1 MLPLPGLAPESAGA
15 GGGGGAGNLAAG
27 PAGLSRQHGLAPD
40 AAKLVQFSAWDAGAG
55 PPPWTGAADGSSGPG
70 EQAGRRMTELIVG
83 THQSDTHQKAL
94 RINLDPR
101 WYGTIAEIG
110 AGQEVV
116 RWFFRV
122 GGAAGTIAKSISAY
136 DMAVSDAVYG
146 KADRYVSA
154 GRLQGML
161 DKEFQLNVDRLG
173 DERGDGTSFFAFA
186 DTVVARSFGGSS
198 ECHGWM
204 GVKFQAQARDEPSQI
219 VMHVRM
225 LDVEAWLQQ
234 EALGIVGVNLLYG
247 AFFEHHEPDKLI
259 ESLLDRLTTGR
270 IEIDM
275 IQFRGIEFRGVDNRL
290 MALKLV
296 QLGLSGVAMFGPDRE
311 VLQPSEVLR
320 KNAILVERG
329 SFRPPT
335 NVNLDMLESARARF
349 AADPAVA
356 GKPVLALTEITMR
369 NLLAGGAEVDRRD
382 FLARAELLAACG
394 MTVLITDYFDYYR
407 LAAYIGERTSERIGI
422 VMGVPSL
429 IDLFDEKNHAQLP
442 GGILESFGRLFK
454 NDLKLYVY
462 PLQPSPDDEL
472 KTVNDISVLPEL
484 QPLYD
489 YLAGRGSFVHLDNYR
504 PEFLPIFSRDVLRRI
519 AAKDDSWETMV
530 PPDVAALIKRRAFFG
545 YARPGRD

>member
-1 MLPLPGLAPESAGA
+1 
-15 GGGGGAGNLAAG
+15 
-27 PAGLSRQHGLAPD
+27 
-40 AAKLVQFSAWDAGAG
+40 
-55 PPPWTGAADGSSGPG
+55 
-70 EQAGRRMTELIVG
+70 MTELVVG
-83 THQSDTHQKAL
+83 AHESDTQQKAL

-122 GGAAGTIAKSISAY
+122 GGAAGTVAKSISAY

-161 DKEFQLNVDRLG
+161 DHEFELNVQRLSEG
-173 DERGDGTSFFAFA
+173 RGDDNCFFAFA
-186 DTVVARSFGGSS
+186 DTVVARSFAGGN

-204 GVKFQAQARDEPSQI
+204 GVKFQAQPHDEPSQI

-225 LDVEAWLQQ
+225 LDIEAWLQQ

-247 AFFEHHEPDKLI
+247 AFFRHHEPDKLI
-259 ESLLDRLTTGR
+259 EGLLDRLTTGR

-275 IQFRGIEFRGVDNRL
+275 IEFRGIEFRGVDNRL

-320 KNAILVERG
+320 KKAVLVERG

-335 NVNLDMLESARARF
+335 HVNLDMLDTAKVRF
-349 AADPAVA
+349 AEDPAVA

-369 NLLAGGAEVDRRD
+369 NLLAGGTDVDRRD

-407 LAAYIGERTSERIGI
+407 LAAYIAERTSERIGI

-462 PLQPSPDDEL
+462 PVQPTPDDAL
-472 KTVNDISVLPEL
+472 LTVNDIKVQPEL

-504 PEFLPIFSRDVLRRI
+504 PGYLPIFSRDVLRRI
-519 AAKDDSWETMV
+519 AASDDSWEDMV
-530 PPDVAALIKRRAFFG
+530 PEEVAALIKRRCFFG
-545 YARPGRD
+545 YVRRGAD

>member
-1 MLPLPGLAPESAGA
+1 
-15 GGGGGAGNLAAG
+15 
-27 PAGLSRQHGLAPD
+27 
-40 AAKLVQFSAWDAGAG
+40 
-55 PPPWTGAADGSSGPG
+55 
-70 EQAGRRMTELIVG
+70 MTELIVG
-83 THQSDTHQKAL
+83 ADQADTHQKAL

-122 GGAAGTIAKSISAY
+122 GGAAGTVAKSISAY
-136 DMAVSDAVYG
+136 DMVVSDAEYG

-161 DKEFQLNVDRLG
+161 DKEFQLNVERLG
-173 DERGDGTSFFAFA
+173 EERGDSNCFFAFA
-186 DTVVARSFGGSS
+186 DTVVARSFRGGN
-198 ECHGWM
+198 ECHGWT
-204 GVKFQAQARDEPSQI
+204 GVKFQSQAHDDPSQI

-225 LDVEAWLQQ
+225 LDVEAWAQQ
-234 EALGIVGVNLLYG
+234 EAIGIVGVNLLYG
-247 AFFEHHEPDKLI
+247 AFFHHHEPEKLI

-290 MALKLV
+290 MAVKLV
-296 QLGLSGVAMFGPDRE
+296 QVGLSGVAMFGPDRE

-320 KNAILVERG
+320 KKAVLVERG

-335 NVNLDMLESARARF
+335 HVNLDMLETAKAKF

-356 GKPVLALTEITMR
+356 GKPILQLTEITMR
-369 NLLAGGAEVDRRD
+369 NLLAGGQEVDRRD

-394 MTVLITDYFDYYR
+394 ETVLITDYFDYYR
-407 LAAYIGERTSERIGI
+407 LAAYIGERTTERIGI

-429 IDLFDEKNHAQLP
+429 IDLFDEKNHSQLP

-454 NDLKLYVY
+454 NGLKLYVY
-462 PLQPSPDDEL
+462 PLRPGPDDEL
-472 KTVNDISVLPEL
+472 KTVDDIKVQPEL

-489 YLAGRGSFVHLDNYR
+489 YLAGRGSFVNLDNYR
-504 PEFLPIFSRDVLRRI
+504 PEYLPIFSRDVLRRI
-519 AAKDDSWETMV
+519 AASDDSWEEMV
-530 PPDVAALIKRRAFFG
+530 PEEVATIIKRRGFFG
-545 YARPGRD
+545 CVRPDRE

>member
-1 MLPLPGLAPESAGA
+1 MSELVIGA
-15 GGGGGAGNLAAG
+15 
-27 PAGLSRQHGLAPD
+27 H
-40 AAKLVQFSAWDAGAG
+40 
-55 PPPWTGAADGSSGPG
+55 
-70 EQAGRRMTELIVG
+70 E
-83 THQSDTHQKAL
+83 SDTHQKAL

-101 WYGTIAEIG
+101 WYGTVAEIG

-161 DKEFQLNVDRLG
+161 DKEFQLNVERLD
-173 DERGDGTSFFAFA
+173 DERGDENCFFAFA
-186 DTVVARSFGGSS
+186 DTVVARSFRGGN

-204 GVKFQAQARDEPSQI
+204 GVKFQAQPRDEPSQI

-247 AFFEHHEPDKLI
+247 AFFQHHEPDRLI

-320 KNAILVERG
+320 KKAILVERG

-335 NVNLDMLESARARF
+335 HVNLDMLETARARF
-349 AADPAVA
+349 EDDPAVA

-369 NLLAGGAEVDRRD
+369 NLLAGGAADVDRRD

-394 MTVLITDYFDYYR
+394 MTVLISDYFDYYR
-407 LAAYIGERTSERIGI
+407 LAAYIAERTSERIGI

-429 IDLFDEKNHAQLP
+429 IDLFDENNHVQLP

-462 PLQPSPDDEL
+462 PLQASPGEAL
-472 KTVNDISVLPEL
+472 TTVNDIRVRPEL

-489 YLAGRGSFVHLDNYR
+489 YLAGRGSFVHLDNFK
-504 PEFLPIFSRDVLRRI
+504 PEFLTIFSRDVLRRI
-519 AAKDDSWETMV
+519 AANDDSWESMV
-530 PPDVAALIKRRAFFG
+530 PANVADLIKRRSFFG
-545 YARPGRD
+545 YVKASRYEDRD

>member
-1 MLPLPGLAPESAGA
+1 
-15 GGGGGAGNLAAG
+15 
-27 PAGLSRQHGLAPD
+27 
-40 AAKLVQFSAWDAGAG
+40 
-55 PPPWTGAADGSSGPG
+55 
-70 EQAGRRMTELIVG
+70 MTELIVG
-83 THQSDTHQKAL
+83 AQLSDTHQKAL
-94 RINLDPR
+94 RINLDRR

-122 GGAAGTIAKSISAY
+122 GGAAGTVAKSISAY

-146 KADRYVSA
+146 KADRYVSG
-154 GRLQGML
+154 GRLQGRR
-161 DKEFQLNVDRLG
+161 DKECQVNVERLG
-173 DERGDGTSFFAFA
+173 DAPGDENCFFAFA
-186 DTVVARSFGGSS
+186 DTVVARSYRGGN

-204 GVKFQAQARDEPSQI
+204 GVKFQSQPHDEPSQI

-247 AFFEHHEPDKLI
+247 AFFQHHEPDNLI

-296 QLGLSGVAMFGPDRE
+296 QLGLSGVAMFGADRE

-320 KNAILVERG
+320 KKAILVERG

-335 NVNLDMLESARARF
+335 HVNLDMLDTARARF
-349 AADPAVA
+349 EADPAVA
-356 GKPVLALTEITMR
+356 GTPVLALTEITMR

-394 MTVLITDYFDYYR
+394 TTVLITDYFDYYR
-407 LAAYIGERTSERIGI
+407 LAAYLGERTTERIGI

-429 IDLFDEKNHAQLP
+429 IDLFDEKNHVQLP
-442 GGILESFGRLFK
+442 GGILESLGRLFK
-454 NDLKLYVY
+454 NDLKLYAY
-462 PLQPSPDDEL
+462 PLQPSPEDDL
-472 KTVNDISVLPEL
+472 TTVSDLPVDPGL
-484 QPLYD
+484 QRLYY
-489 YLAGRGSFVHLDNYR
+489 YLPARGSSVHPANYR
-504 PEFLPIFSRDVLRRI
+504 PEFLPIFSRDVLRR
-519 AAKDDSWETMV
+519 M
-530 PPDVAALIKRRAFFG
+530 
-545 YARPGRD
+545 PGNA

>member
-1 MLPLPGLAPESAGA
+1 
-15 GGGGGAGNLAAG
+15 
-27 PAGLSRQHGLAPD
+27 
-40 AAKLVQFSAWDAGAG
+40 
-55 PPPWTGAADGSSGPG
+55 
-70 EQAGRRMTELIVG
+70 MTELIVG
-83 THQSDTHQKAL
+83 GHQSDTHQKAL
-94 RINLDPR
+94 RINLDAR

-122 GGAAGTIAKSISAY
+122 GGAAGTVAKSISAY

-146 KADRYVSA
+146 KADRYVSV

-161 DKEFQLNVDRLG
+161 DKEFQLNVERLG
-173 DERGDGTSFFAFA
+173 DERGDSSCFFAFA
-186 DTVVARSFGGSS
+186 DTVVARSYRGGN

-204 GVKFQAQARDEPSQI
+204 GVKFQAQAHDEPSQI

-225 LDVEAWLQQ
+225 LDVEAWAQQ

-247 AFFEHHEPDKLI
+247 AFFQHHEPERLI
-259 ESLLDRLTTGR
+259 ESLLDRLTIGR

-320 KNAILVERG
+320 KKAVLVERG

-335 NVNLDMLESARARF
+335 HVNLDMLATAKAKF
-349 AADPAVA
+349 AEDPAVA
-356 GKPVLALTEITMR
+356 GKPILALTEITMR
-369 NLLAGGAEVDRRD
+369 NLLAGGAAEVDRRD

-394 MTVLITDYFDYYR
+394 ETVLITDYFDYYR
-407 LAAYIGERTSERIGI
+407 LAAYIGERTTERIGI

-429 IDLFDEKNHAQLP
+429 IDLFDEKNHVQLP

-454 NDLKLYVY
+454 NGLKLYVY
-462 PLQPSPDDEL
+462 PLQPGPDDAL
-472 KTVNDISVLPEL
+472 KTVDDIKVQPEI

-489 YLAGRGSFVHLDNYR
+489 YLAGRGSFVNLDNCCPDY
-504 PEFLPIFSRDVLRRI
+504 LHIFSRDVLRRI
-519 AAKDDSWETMV
+519 AANDESWETMV
-530 PPDVAALIKRRAFFG
+530 PDEVAALIKKRAFFG
-545 YARPGRD
+545 YVKPGRAYPDD